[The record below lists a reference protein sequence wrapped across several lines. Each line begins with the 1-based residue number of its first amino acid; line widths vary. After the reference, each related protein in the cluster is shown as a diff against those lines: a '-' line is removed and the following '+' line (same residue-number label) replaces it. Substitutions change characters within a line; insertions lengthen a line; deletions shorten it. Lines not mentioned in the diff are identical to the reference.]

1 VAIKEVG
8 DKFHKNFQAGYKAH
22 PLKYKGVNLG
32 ISTHVQSKVRARAK
46 ARMITKGH
54 VLAWLQQPSINKPTP
69 KCGGGGARGEGTKK
83 PSKSKKGGG
92 GLGSFPR

>member
-54 VLAWLQQPSINKPTP
+54 VLAWLQQPSINKPTT
-69 KCGGGGARGEGTKK
+69 KWGGGVRGEGTTRQ
-83 PSKSKKGGG
+83 SKAKEGVG
-92 GLGSFPR
+92 GLGSFPS